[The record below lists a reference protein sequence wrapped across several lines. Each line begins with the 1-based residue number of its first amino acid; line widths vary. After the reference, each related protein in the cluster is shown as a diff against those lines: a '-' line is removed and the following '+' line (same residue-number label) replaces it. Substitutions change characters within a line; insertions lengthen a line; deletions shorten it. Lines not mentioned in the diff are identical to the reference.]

1 MNEVVSSRAEIAGAG
16 NAGLPDGSGVAP
28 LVFGLPT
35 NATVLTIQSVTGL
48 ITLNGGTGS
57 NDADGVLVSGTYN
70 TGLPNGNS
78 YSGPYGGISGI
89 TNKGAGALVGVF
101 EPAIAPTNPAP
112 GTLDFTTIGT
122 SFATLSPALD
132 QVFFIGDGLTGDG
145 TGTTQTFNVPAGAG
159 RLVLGI
165 ADAGNF
171 DGAPGAYGDNYGSF
185 IVSFQVATAAPLP
198 TTVTWV
204 GGTGDWSVSSNWST
218 GALPGAN
225 DDVVIPAGPAITVT
239 HSTGSDTVNSITCQQ

>member
-1 MNEVVSSRAEIAGAG
+1 MKMHCKSLLIAALLASAQWFASVACAQLIYVNEVVSSRAEIAGAG

-101 EPAIAPTNPAP
+101 EPA
-112 GTLDFTTIGT
+112 
-122 SFATLSPALD
+122 
-132 QVFFIGDGLTGDG
+132 
-145 TGTTQTFNVPAGAG
+145 
-159 RLVLGI
+159 
-165 ADAGNF
+165 
-171 DGAPGAYGDNYGSF
+171 
-185 IVSFQVATAAPLP
+185 
-198 TTVTWV
+198 
-204 GGTGDWSVSSNWST
+204 
-218 GALPGAN
+218 
-225 DDVVIPAGPAITVT
+225 
-239 HSTGSDTVNSITCQQ
+239 